1 MRNFCNKLWNASR
14 FVMMNLTIT
23 ENKLPEKLE
32 LEDRWILSRLND
44 VVKEVNENMDHFEL
58 GVAAGKIYDFIW
70 DNYCDWYIELTKTRL
85 NSGDEAAARGAQQIL
100 LFVLTEILKLLHPF
114 MPFITEEIWQALPHE
129 GEALMI
135 QEYPFY
141 REALSFP
148 EDERRF
154 EMVMEAIKAVRAR
167 RSEMNVPPSRK
178 ARHIIVTDEADA
190 FEAGRSYIM
199 KLAYAGEV
207 SVRNE
212 VPAESEKMV
221 SAVTD
226 RARMFMPMA
235 DLVDIEK
242 ERARLQ
248 KELANAEKQLQA
260 QIGKLSNQNFV
271 TRAPEAVVNVERD
284 KKAKLEAL
292 IDNLKLGLSNLG

>member
-1 MRNFCNKLWNASR
+1 
-14 FVMMNLTIT
+14 
-23 ENKLPEKLE
+23 
-32 LEDRWILSRLND
+32 
-44 VVKEVNENMDHFEL
+44 
-58 GVAAGKIYDFIW
+58 
-70 DNYCDWYIELTKTRL
+70 
-85 NSGDEAAARGAQQIL
+85 
-100 LFVLTEILKLLHPF
+100 
-114 MPFITEEIWQALPHE
+114 
-129 GEALMI
+129 
-135 QEYPFY
+135 
-141 REALSFP
+141 
-148 EDERRF
+148 
-154 EMVMEAIKAVRAR
+154 
-167 RSEMNVPPSRK
+167 MNVPPSRK
-178 ARHIIVTDEADA
+178 AHLIIVTDEADA

-242 ERARLQ
+242 ERARLN

-271 TRAPEAVVNVERD
+271 SRAPEAVVNAERE
-284 KKAKLEAL
+284 KAEKARALIAKLEESAAAM
-292 IDNLKLGLSNLG
+292 KF